1 MGSREEDLENLKKFW
16 PENAPNISQVPK
28 YVSKYKKEK
37 IVIKCGGKVLID
49 PDLFNKF
56 IEDIS
61 ILYKLGL
68 TIIIVHGG
76 GPRIKIELA
85 KLNIESQFINGLRVT
100 DKQTMEV
107 VEKALVDFNYE
118 IVEKLKKKQCK
129 ATGLNV
135 SQNNIFLVKQEN
147 KNLGFVGRPKKV
159 LNEKIQFII
168 DQQQIPVISP
178 MGKDIEE
185 KKYNINADTAAASIA
200 KSLRS
205 RRLLLMTDVAGVY
218 DKNKKLI
225 NEIKPAE
232 AKNLINKKIVKGGM
246 IPKLLNSIDAI
257 ENGVKGVVI
266 IDGRKLHSILYEIFS
281 DEGAGT
287 LIRK

>member
-1 MGSREEDLENLKKFW
+1 MISTEEDLKNLKKFW
-16 PENAPNISQVPK
+16 PKDAPNISQVPK
-28 YVSKYKKEK
+28 YVSKYKKEI

-56 IEDIS
+56 IEDIA
-61 ILYKLGL
+61 ILYKLEL
-68 TIIIVHGG
+68 NVIIVHGG
-76 GPRIKIELA
+76 GPRIKTELA

-100 DKQTMEV
+100 DKKTMEV
-107 VEKALVDFNYE
+107 VEKALIDFNYE
-118 IVEKLKKKQCK
+118 IIKKLKKKNCK
-129 ATGLNV
+129 AEGLNV
-135 SQNNIFLVKQEN
+135 SQKNIFIVKQESE
-147 KNLGFVGRPKKV
+147 NLGFVGRPKKI
-159 LNEKIQFII
+159 LNEKIQNII
-168 DQQQIPVISP
+168 KQQQIPVISP
-178 MGKDIEE
+178 MGKDEE
-185 KKYNINADTAAASIA
+185 GKKYNINADTAAAFIA

-218 DKNKKLI
+218 DKNKELI

-232 AKNLINKKIVKGGM
+232 AKELIDKKIVEGGV
-246 IPKLLNSIDAI
+246 IPKLLNSIDAV

-281 DEGAGT
+281 DEGSGT

>member
-1 MGSREEDLENLKKFW
+1 MGLRVESLENLKKFW
-16 PENAPNISQVPK
+16 PKNAPDISQVPK

-56 IEDIS
+56 IEDIA
-61 ILYKLGL
+61 ILHKLGL

-76 GPRIKIELA
+76 GPKIKIELA
-85 KLNIESQFINGLRVT
+85 KLDIESQFINGLRVT
-100 DKQTMEV
+100 NKQTMSV
-107 VEKALVDFNYE
+107 VEKALVDFNSE
-118 IVEKLKKKQCK
+118 IVEKLKKKGCK
-129 ATGLNV
+129 ADGLNV
-135 SQNNIFLVKQEN
+135 DQNNIFIVEQEN
-147 KNLGFVGRPKKV
+147 KDLGFVGRPKKI
-159 LNEKIQFII
+159 LNEKIQSII

-178 MGKDIEE
+178 MGKDVEGE
-185 KKYNINADTAAASIA
+185 KYNINADTAAAAIA
-200 KSLRS
+200 KSLKS
-205 RRLLLMTDVAGVY
+205 RRLLLMTDVTGVY

-232 AKNLINKKIVKGGM
+232 AKDLIDKKIVEGGM
-246 IPKLLNSIDAI
+246 IPKLLNSIEAI

>member
-1 MGSREEDLENLKKFW
+1 MGSREENLLNLKNFW
-16 PENAPNISQVPK
+16 PENAPDISQVSK
-28 YVSKYKKEK
+28 YVNKYKKEK

-49 PDLFNKF
+49 SDLFNRF
-56 IEDIS
+56 IEDIA

-68 TIIIVHGG
+68 TVIIVHGG
-76 GPRIKIELA
+76 GPRIKNELA
-85 KLNIESQFINGLRVT
+85 KLNIESQFINGLRGT
-100 DKQTMEV
+100 DKQTMNV
-107 VEKALVDFNYE
+107 VEKELVDFKFE
-118 IVEKLKKKQCK
+118 IIEKLKKKECK
-129 ATGLNV
+129 VDGLNV
-135 SQNNIFLVKQEN
+135 SQNNIYIVVQEN
-147 KNLGFVGRPKKV
+147 KDLGFVKKKKKI
-159 LNEKIQFII
+159 LNEKIQTII
-168 DQQQIPVISP
+168 NQQKIPVISP
-178 MGKDIEE
+178 MGKDE
-185 KKYNINADTAAASIA
+185 KGEKYNINADTAAAAIA
-200 KSLRS
+200 KSLKS
-205 RRLLLMTDVAGVY
+205 RRLLLMTDVEGVY

-232 AKNLINKKIVKGGM
+232 AKDLINKKIVDGGM

>member
-1 MGSREEDLENLKKFW
+1 MGPREENLENLKNFW

-28 YVSKYKKEK
+28 YVNKYKKER

-56 IEDIS
+56 IEDIAV
-61 ILYKLGL
+61 LYKLGI
-68 TIIIVHGG
+68 TVIIVHGG

-85 KLNIESQFINGLRVT
+85 KLNIESQFIKGLRVT
-100 DKQTMEV
+100 DKQTMGV
-107 VEKALVDFNYE
+107 VEKALVNFNLE
-118 IVEKLKKKQCK
+118 IIEKLKKKKCS
-129 ATGLNV
+129 ADGLNV
-135 SQNNIFLVKQEN
+135 NNNNIFLVEQES
-147 KNLGFVGRPKKV
+147 KDLGFVGKPKKV
-159 LNEKIQFII
+159 LYEKIQNIL
-168 DQQQIPVISP
+168 DQKKIPVISP
-178 MGKDIEE
+178 MGKDEE
-185 KKYNINADTAAASIA
+185 GEKYNINADTAAAAIA
-200 KSLRS
+200 KSLKS

-218 DKNKKLI
+218 NKDKKLI
-225 NEIKPAE
+225 SEIKPAE
-232 AKNLINKKIVKGGM
+232 AKDLIDKKIVEGGM

>member
-1 MGSREEDLENLKKFW
+1 MGLREESLENLKKFW
-16 PENAPNISQVPK
+16 PKNAPDISQVPK

-56 IEDIS
+56 IEDIA
-61 ILYKLGL
+61 ILHKLGL

-76 GPRIKIELA
+76 GPKIKIELA
-85 KLNIESQFINGLRVT
+85 KLDIESQFINGLRVT
-100 DKQTMEV
+100 NKQTMSV
-107 VEKALVDFNYE
+107 VEKALVDFNSE
-118 IVEKLKKKQCK
+118 IVEKLKKKGCK
-129 ATGLNV
+129 ADGLNV
-135 SQNNIFLVKQEN
+135 DQNNIFIVEQEN
-147 KNLGFVGRPKKV
+147 KDLGFVGRPKKI
-159 LNEKIQFII
+159 LNEKIQSII

-178 MGKDIEE
+178 MGKDVEGE
-185 KKYNINADTAAASIA
+185 KYNINADTAAAAIA
-200 KSLRS
+200 KSLKS
-205 RRLLLMTDVAGVY
+205 RRLLLMTDVTGVY

-232 AKNLINKKIVKGGM
+232 AKDLIDKKIVEGGM
-246 IPKLLNSIDAI
+246 IPKLLNSIEAI

>member
-1 MGSREEDLENLKKFW
+1 MGSKEEYLENLKTFW
-16 PENAPNISQVPK
+16 PENAPNISQIPK
-28 YVSKYKKEK
+28 YVNKYKKEK

-56 IEDIS
+56 IEDIA

-76 GPRIKIELA
+76 GPRIKIKLA

-100 DKQTMEV
+100 DKQTMV
-107 VEKALVDFNYE
+107 IVEKALTDFNSE
-118 IVEKLKKKQCK
+118 IVEKLQKKNCK
-129 ATGLNV
+129 AEGLNV
-135 SQNNIFLVKQEN
+135 SINNVFIVEQEN
-147 KNLGFVGRPKKV
+147 KDLGFVGKPKKI
-159 LNEKIQFII
+159 LNDKIQTII
-168 DQQQIPVISP
+168 NKQLMPILSP
-178 MGKDIEE
+178 MGKDEE
-185 KKYNINADTAAASIA
+185 GQKYNINADTAAVAIA
-200 KSLRS
+200 KSLKS
-205 RRLLLMTDVAGVY
+205 RRLLLMTDVEGVY

-225 NEIKPAE
+225 KEINPTE
-232 AKNLINKKIVKGGM
+232 AKDLIDKKIVQGGM
-246 IPKLLNSIDAI
+246 IPKLLNSINAV

>member
-1 MGSREEDLENLKKFW
+1 MGSREENLENLKKFW

-28 YVSKYKKEK
+28 YVNKYKEEK

-56 IEDIS
+56 IEDVA

-68 TIIIVHGG
+68 TVIIVHGG

-85 KLNIESQFINGLRVT
+85 KLNIESQFIDGLRVT
-100 DKQTMEV
+100 SKQTMSV
-107 VEKALVDFNYE
+107 VEKALVDFNSE
-118 IVEKLKKKQCK
+118 IIEKLKKKGCK
-129 ATGLNV
+129 ANGLNV
-135 SQNNIFLVKQEN
+135 DQNNIFIVEQEN
-147 KNLGFVGRPKKV
+147 EDLGFVGRPKKI
-159 LNEKIQFII
+159 LYEKIQSII

-178 MGKDIEE
+178 MGKDKKEE
-185 KKYNINADTAAASIA
+185 KYNINADTAAAAIA
-200 KSLRS
+200 KSLKS
-205 RRLLLMTDVAGVY
+205 RRLLLMTDVPGVY
-218 DKNKKLI
+218 DENKKLI
-225 NEIKPAE
+225 NEINPVE
-232 AKNLINKKIVKGGM
+232 AKALINKKIVEGGM

>member
-1 MGSREEDLENLKKFW
+1 MGSREEGLENLKKFW
-16 PENAPNISQVPK
+16 PENAPDISYVPK
-28 YVSKYKKEK
+28 YVNKYKKEK

-56 IEDIS
+56 IEDVS

-68 TIIIVHGG
+68 NIIIVHGG
-76 GPRIKIELA
+76 GPRIKIELK

-100 DKQTMEV
+100 DKQTMEI
-107 VEKALVDFNYE
+107 VEKALVDFNSE
-118 IVEKLKKKQCK
+118 IIEKLKEKGCK
-129 ATGLNV
+129 AGGLNV
-135 SQNNIFLVKQEN
+135 SQNNIFIVEQEN
-147 KNLGFVGRPKKV
+147 KNLGFVGRPKKI
-159 LNEKIQFII
+159 LNEKIQTIV
-168 DQQQIPVISP
+168 DQQQIPIISP
-178 MGKDIEE
+178 MGKDDEGE
-185 KKYNINADTAAASIA
+185 KYNINADTAAAAIA
-200 KSLRS
+200 KSLKS
-205 RRLLLMTDVAGVY
+205 RRLLLMTDVVGVY
-218 DKNKKLI
+218 DKNKNLI

-232 AKNLINKKIVKGGM
+232 AKSLIDKKVVEGGM

>member
-1 MGSREEDLENLKKFW
+1 MDSREEDLKNLKNFW
-16 PENAPNISQVPK
+16 PENAPDISHVPK
-28 YVSKYKKEK
+28 YVNKYKKEK

-56 IEDIS
+56 IEDIA

-100 DKQTMEV
+100 DRQTMEV
-107 VEKALVDFNYE
+107 VEKALVDFNSE
-118 IVEKLKKKQCK
+118 IIEKLKKKECK
-129 ATGLNV
+129 AAGLNV
-135 SQNNIFLVKQEN
+135 SQNNIFLVNQEN
-147 KNLGFVGRPKKV
+147 ESLGFVGRPKKV
-159 LNEKIQFII
+159 LSEKIQTIV
-168 DQQQIPVISP
+168 DQQLIPIISP
-178 MGKDIEE
+178 MGKDIEG
-185 KKYNINADTAAASIA
+185 KKYNINADTAAAAIA
-200 KSLRS
+200 KSLKS

-218 DKNKKLI
+218 DENKKLI

-232 AKNLINKKIVKGGM
+232 AKDLIDKKIVEGGM

-281 DEGAGT
+281 DEGSGT

>member
-28 YVSKYKKEK
+28 YVRKYKKEK

-76 GPRIKIELA
+76 GPRIKVELE
-85 KLNIESQFINGLRVT
+85 KLNIESQFINGLRIT
-100 DKQTMEV
+100 DKKTMGV
-107 VEKALVDFNYE
+107 VEKALVNFNSE
-118 IVEKLKKKQCK
+118 IIEKLKKKECK
-129 ATGLNV
+129 AAGLNV
-135 SQNNIFLVKQEN
+135 SQNNIFIVEQEN
-147 KNLGFVGRPKKV
+147 VSLGFVGRPKKV
-159 LNEKIQFII
+159 LNEKIQTIL
-168 DQQQIPVISP
+168 DQQQIPVVSP
-178 MGKDIEE
+178 MGMDIEGE
-185 KKYNINADTAAASIA
+185 KYNINADTAAASIA
-200 KSLRS
+200 KSLKS

-232 AKNLINKKIVKGGM
+232 AKDLIDKKIVEGGM

-281 DEGAGT
+281 DEGSGT

>member
-1 MGSREEDLENLKKFW
+1 MGSREEGLENLKKFW
-16 PENAPNISQVPK
+16 PKDAPNISQVPK
-28 YVSKYKKEK
+28 YVDKYKKEK

-49 PDLFNKF
+49 PDLFNQF

-61 ILYKLGL
+61 VLYKLGL

-85 KLNIESQFINGLRVT
+85 KLNIKSQFINGLRVT
-100 DKQTMEV
+100 DKKTMGV
-107 VEKALVDFNYE
+107 VEKALVDFNSE
-118 IVEKLKKKQCK
+118 IVEKLKKKDCK
-129 ATGLNV
+129 TVGLNV
-135 SQNNIFLVKQEN
+135 SQNNIFIVEQEN
-147 KNLGFVGRPKKV
+147 VSLGFVGRPKKV
-159 LNEKIQFII
+159 LNEKIQILV
-168 DQQQIPVISP
+168 DQQQIPIISP
-178 MGKDIEE
+178 MGKDIEGE
-185 KKYNINADTAAASIA
+185 KYNINADTAAASIA

-205 RRLLLMTDVAGVY
+205 RRLLLMTDVVGVY

-232 AKNLINKKIVKGGM
+232 AKDLIDKKIVEGGM
-246 IPKLLNSIDAI
+246 IPKLLNSIDAV

-266 IDGRKLHSILYEIFS
+266 IDGRKLHSILYEVFS
-281 DEGAGT
+281 DEGSGT

>member
-1 MGSREEDLENLKKFW
+1 MGSREENLLNLKNFW
-16 PENAPNISQVPK
+16 PENAPDISQVSK
-28 YVSKYKKEK
+28 YVNKYKKEK

-49 PDLFNKF
+49 SDLFNRF
-56 IEDIS
+56 IEDIA

-68 TIIIVHGG
+68 TVIIVHGG
-76 GPRIKIELA
+76 GPRIKNELA

-100 DKQTMEV
+100 DKQTMNV
-107 VEKALVDFNYE
+107 VEKALVDFNFE
-118 IVEKLKKKQCK
+118 IIEKLKKKECK
-129 ATGLNV
+129 VDGLNV
-135 SQNNIFLVKQEN
+135 SQNNIFIVVQEN
-147 KNLGFVGRPKKV
+147 KDLGFVGRPKKI
-159 LNEKIQFII
+159 LNEKIQTII
-168 DQQQIPVISP
+168 NQQKIPVISP
-178 MGKDIEE
+178 MGKDE
-185 KKYNINADTAAASIA
+185 KGEKYNINADTAAAAIA
-200 KSLRS
+200 KSLKS
-205 RRLLLMTDVAGVY
+205 RRLLLMTDVEGVY

-232 AKNLINKKIVKGGM
+232 AKDLINKKIVDGGM

>member
-1 MGSREEDLENLKKFW
+1 MGSREEDLESIKKFW
-16 PENAPNISQVPK
+16 PENAPDISHVPK

-56 IEDIS
+56 IEDIA

-107 VEKALVDFNYE
+107 VEKALVDFNSE
-118 IVEKLKKKQCK
+118 IIEKLKKKECK
-129 ATGLNV
+129 VGGLNV
-135 SQNNIFLVKQEN
+135 SQNNIFIVEQEN
-147 KNLGFVGRPKKV
+147 KNLGFVGKPKKI
-159 LNEKIQFII
+159 LNEKIQTIVN
-168 DQQQIPVISP
+168 QQQIPIISP
-178 MGKDIEE
+178 MGKDNEG
-185 KKYNINADTAAASIA
+185 KKYNINADTAAAAIA
-200 KSLRS
+200 KSLKS

-218 DKNKKLI
+218 DENKKLI
-225 NEIKPAE
+225 NEINPAE
-232 AKNLINKKIVKGGM
+232 AKNLMDKKIVEGGM
-246 IPKLLNSIDAI
+246 IPKLLNSIDAV

>member
-1 MGSREEDLENLKKFW
+1 MGSREEGLENLKKFW

-56 IEDIS
+56 IEDVS

-68 TIIIVHGG
+68 NIIIVHGG
-76 GPRIKIELA
+76 GPRIKIELK
-85 KLNIESQFINGLRVT
+85 KLNIESQFINGLRIT
-100 DKQTMEV
+100 NKKTMGI
-107 VEKALVDFNYE
+107 VEKALVDFNSE
-118 IVEKLKKKQCK
+118 IIEKLKKKECK
-129 ATGLNV
+129 AAGLNV
-135 SQNNIFLVKQEN
+135 SQNNIFIVEQEN
-147 KNLGFVGRPKKV
+147 ASLGFVGRPKKV
-159 LNEKIQFII
+159 LNEKIQSIV
-168 DQQQIPVISP
+168 DQQQIPIISP
-178 MGKDIEE
+178 MGKDIEGE
-185 KKYNINADTAAASIA
+185 KYNINADTAAASIA
-200 KSLRS
+200 KSLKS

-232 AKNLINKKIVKGGM
+232 AKDLIDKKIVDGGM

-281 DEGAGT
+281 DEGSGT

>member
-1 MGSREEDLENLKKFW
+1 MGSNEENLENLKKFW

-28 YVSKYKKEK
+28 YVSKYKREK

-61 ILYKLGL
+61 VLYKLGL

-76 GPRIKIELA
+76 GPRIKTELA
-85 KLNIESQFINGLRVT
+85 KLDIESQFINGLRIT
-100 DKQTMEV
+100 DKQTMGV
-107 VEKALVDFNYE
+107 VEKALVDFNSE
-118 IVEKLKKKQCK
+118 IIEKLKKKECK
-129 ATGLNV
+129 VAGLNV
-135 SQNNIFLVKQEN
+135 SQNNIFIVEQEN
-147 KNLGFVGRPKKV
+147 VSLGFVGRPKKV
-159 LNEKIQFII
+159 LNEKIQTIV
-168 DQQQIPVISP
+168 DQQQIPIISP
-178 MGKDIEE
+178 MGKDIEGE
-185 KKYNINADTAAASIA
+185 KYNINADTAAASIA

-205 RRLLLMTDVAGVY
+205 RRLLLMTDVEGVY
-218 DKNKKLI
+218 DKNKELI

-232 AKNLINKKIVKGGM
+232 AKDLIDKKIVEGGM
-246 IPKLLNSIDAI
+246 IPKLLNSIDAV

-281 DEGAGT
+281 DEGSGT

>member
-1 MGSREEDLENLKKFW
+1 MSSGEKDLENLKKIW
-16 PENAPNISQVPK
+16 PKNAPNISQVPK
-28 YVSKYKKEK
+28 YINKYKKER

-49 PDLFNKF
+49 SDLFNKF
-56 IEDIS
+56 IEDVA

-68 TIIIVHGG
+68 TVIIVHGG

-85 KLNIESQFINGLRVT
+85 KLNVESRFIDGLRVT
-100 DKQTMEV
+100 NEQTMRV
-107 VEKALVDFNYE
+107 VEKALVDFNSE
-118 IVEKLKKKQCK
+118 IIEKLEKKKCK
-129 ATGLNV
+129 ADGLNV
-135 SQNNIFLVKQEN
+135 SQNNIFIVEQES
-147 KNLGFVGRPKKV
+147 KDLGFVGKPKRI
-159 LNEKIQFII
+159 LNEKIQAII
-168 DQQQIPVISP
+168 DLQQIPVISP
-178 MGKDIEE
+178 MGKDEE
-185 KKYNINADTAAASIA
+185 GEKYNINADTAAAAIA
-200 KSLRS
+200 KSLKS

-218 DKNKKLI
+218 DKNEKLI

-232 AKNLINKKIVKGGM
+232 AKDLINKKIVEGGM

>member
-1 MGSREEDLENLKKFW
+1 MGSKEEYLENLKTFW
-16 PENAPNISQVPK
+16 PENAPNISQIPK
-28 YVSKYKKEK
+28 YVNKYKKEK

-56 IEDIS
+56 IEDIA

-68 TIIIVHGG
+68 TIIIIHGG

-85 KLNIESQFINGLRVT
+85 KLNIESQFISGLRVT
-100 DKQTMEV
+100 DKQTMV
-107 VEKALVDFNYE
+107 IVEKALTDFNSE
-118 IVEKLKKKQCK
+118 IIGKLQKKNCK
-129 ATGLNV
+129 AEGLNV
-135 SQNNIFLVKQEN
+135 SINNVFIVEQEN
-147 KNLGFVGRPKKV
+147 KDLGFVGKPKKIF
-159 LNEKIQFII
+159 NDKIQTII
-168 DQQQIPVISP
+168 NKQLMPILSP
-178 MGKDIEE
+178 MGKDEE
-185 KKYNINADTAAASIA
+185 GQKYNINADTAAVAIA
-200 KSLRS
+200 KSLKS
-205 RRLLLMTDVAGVY
+205 RRLLLMTDVEGVY

-225 NEIKPAE
+225 KEINPTE
-232 AKNLINKKIVKGGM
+232 AKDLIDKKIVQGGM
-246 IPKLLNSIDAI
+246 IPKLLNSINAV

>member
-1 MGSREEDLENLKKFW
+1 MSSREEDLDNLKKFW
-16 PENAPNISQVPK
+16 PENAPDISQVPK
-28 YVSKYKKEK
+28 YINKYKKEK

-56 IEDIS
+56 IEDIA

-76 GPRIKIELA
+76 GPRIKMELA
-85 KLNIESQFINGLRVT
+85 KLNVESQFINGLRVT
-100 DKQTMEV
+100 DKQTMKI
-107 VEKALVDFNYE
+107 VEKVLVDFNSE
-118 IVEKLKKKQCK
+118 IIKKLKKKECK
-129 ATGLNV
+129 VEGLNV
-135 SQNNIFLVKQEN
+135 SQNNIFIVEQES
-147 KNLGFVGRPKKV
+147 KNLGYVGRPKKI
-159 LNEKIQFII
+159 LNEKIQNIVN
-168 DQQQIPVISP
+168 QKQIPIISP
-178 MGKDIEE
+178 MGKDQEG
-185 KKYNINADTAAASIA
+185 KKYNINADTAAAAIA
-200 KSLRS
+200 KSLKS

-218 DKNKKLI
+218 DENKKLI
-225 NEIKPAE
+225 NEIKPVE
-232 AKNLINKKIVKGGM
+232 AKNLIDKKIVEGGM

-281 DEGAGT
+281 DEGSGT

>member
-1 MGSREEDLENLKKFW
+1 MGSREEDLENLQKFW
-16 PENAPNISQVPK
+16 PENAPNISKVPK

-76 GPRIKIELA
+76 GPRIKVELA
-85 KLNIESQFINGLRVT
+85 KLNIESQFINGLRIT
-100 DKQTMEV
+100 DKKTMGV
-107 VEKALVDFNYE
+107 VEKALVNFNSE
-118 IVEKLKKKQCK
+118 IIEKLKKKECK
-129 ATGLNV
+129 AAGLNV
-135 SQNNIFLVKQEN
+135 SQNNIFIVEQEN
-147 KNLGFVGRPKKV
+147 VSLGFVGRPKKV

-232 AKNLINKKIVKGGM
+232 AKDLINKKIVEGGM

-281 DEGAGT
+281 DEGSGT

>member
-1 MGSREEDLENLKKFW
+1 MGAEEENLEIIKSFW
-16 PENAPNISQVPK
+16 PKSAPNISQVSK
-28 YVSKYKKEK
+28 YVNKYKKEK

-56 IEDIS
+56 IEDVA

-100 DKQTMEV
+100 DKQTMKI
-107 VEKALVDFNYE
+107 VEKALVDFNSE
-118 IVEKLKKKQCK
+118 IVEKLKKRECK
-129 ATGLNV
+129 AAGLNI
-135 SQNNIFLVKQEN
+135 SQNNIFIVEQEN
-147 KNLGFVGRPKKV
+147 ESLGFVGRPKKV
-159 LNEKIQFII
+159 LNEKIQIII

-178 MGKDIEE
+178 MGKDLEG

-218 DKNKKLI
+218 DENKKLI

-232 AKNLINKKIVKGGM
+232 AKKLIDRKIVEGGM

-266 IDGRKLHSILYEIFS
+266 IDGRKLHSILHEIFS
-281 DEGAGT
+281 DEGSGT

>member
-16 PENAPNISQVPK
+16 PENAPDISHVPK
-28 YVSKYKKEK
+28 YVGKYKKEK

-68 TIIIVHGG
+68 SIIIVHGG
-76 GPRIKIELA
+76 GPRIKLELE
-85 KLNIESQFINGLRVT
+85 KLNIESKFINGLRVT
-100 DKQTMEV
+100 NKKNISI
-107 VEKALVDFNYE
+107 VEKVLVNFNSE
-118 IVEKLKKKQCK
+118 IVEKLKKKNCNAK
-129 ATGLNV
+129 GLNV
-135 SQNNIFLVKQEN
+135 SENNIFIVKQEN
-147 KNLGFVGRPKKV
+147 KELGFVGKPKKI
-159 LNEKIQFII
+159 LNKKIQTILE
-168 DQQQIPVISP
+168 QNQIPIISP
-178 MGKDIEE
+178 MGKDLDGE
-185 KKYNINADTAAASIA
+185 KYNINADTAAAAIA
-200 KSLRS
+200 KSLKS
-205 RRLLLMTDVAGVY
+205 RRLLLMTDVVGVY

-225 NEIKPAE
+225 NEIKPAA
-232 AKNLINKKIVKGGM
+232 AKDLIDKKIVEGGM
-246 IPKLLNSIDAI
+246 IPKLLNSIDAT

>member
-1 MGSREEDLENLKKFW
+1 MGSREDDLENLKKFW
-16 PENAPNISQVPK
+16 PKNAPNISLVPK
-28 YVSKYKKEK
+28 YVNKYKKEK

-56 IEDIS
+56 IEDIA
-61 ILYKLGL
+61 ILYRLGI
-68 TIIIVHGG
+68 TVIIVHGG

-85 KLNIESQFINGLRVT
+85 KLNIESQFIKGLRVT
-100 DKQTMEV
+100 DKQTMGV
-107 VEKALVDFNYE
+107 VEKALVDFNFE
-118 IVEKLKKKQCK
+118 IIDKLKKKECK
-129 ATGLNV
+129 ADGLNV
-135 SQNNIFLVKQEN
+135 SQDNIFIVEQEN
-147 KNLGFVGRPKKV
+147 KNLGFVGRPKKI
-159 LNEKIQFII
+159 LNEKIKKIL

-178 MGKDIEE
+178 MGKDVEGE
-185 KKYNINADTAAASIA
+185 KYNINADTAAAAVA
-200 KSLRS
+200 KSLKS

-218 DKNKKLI
+218 DENKKLI
-225 NEIKPAE
+225 NEIKPLE
-232 AKNLINKKIVKGGM
+232 AKNLIERKIVEGGM

-257 ENGVKGVVI
+257 ESGVKGVVI

>member
-1 MGSREEDLENLKKFW
+1 MGSREENLESLKKFW
-16 PENAPNISQVPK
+16 PKDAPNISQVPK
-28 YVSKYKKEK
+28 YVNKYKKEI

-56 IEDIS
+56 IEDVA
-61 ILYKLGL
+61 ILYKLGI
-68 TIIIVHGG
+68 TVVIVHGG
-76 GPRIKIELA
+76 GPRIKMELA
-85 KLNIESQFINGLRVT
+85 KLNIESLFIKGLRVT
-100 DKQTMEV
+100 DQQTMGV
-107 VEKALVDFNYE
+107 VEKALVDFNLE
-118 IVEKLKKKQCK
+118 IIEKLKKKECK
-129 ATGLNV
+129 ADGLNI
-135 SQNNIFLVKQEN
+135 SQNNIFIVKQES
-147 KNLGFVGRPKKV
+147 KNLGFVGRPKKI
-159 LNEKIQFII
+159 LNEKIQNILN
-168 DQQQIPVISP
+168 QQKIPVISP
-178 MGKDIEE
+178 MGKDEE
-185 KKYNINADTAAASIA
+185 GKKYNINADTAAAAIA
-200 KSLRS
+200 KSLKS

-232 AKNLINKKIVKGGM
+232 AKDLINKKIVEGGM